1 MRLRT
6 RVTLV
11 SAALMAVV
19 LAATGA
25 FVYLRLQTELRQA
38 MDETLRSRAEA
49 ERLVVERSGVLPS
62 DQPDDAFA
70 QLIGSDGS
78 LIESSGSIA
87 GEPALVESADVT
99 APALSERDAVTI
111 EGEVVPARML
121 AVPISQGRILVVGA
135 SLDDQRQTLG
145 RLATSLAVGGPLAL
159 VLAVGVTWLLVGWTL
174 RPVESMRGE
183 AAAISASDP
192 GRRLPVPEPATSWL
206 GWPRR

>member
-49 ERLVVERSGVLPS
+49 ERLAVERSGALPS

-87 GEPALVESADVT
+87 GEPALVE
-99 APALSERDAVTI
+99 
-111 EGEVVPARML
+111 
-121 AVPISQGRILVVGA
+121 
-135 SLDDQRQTLG
+135 
-145 RLATSLAVGGPLAL
+145 
-159 VLAVGVTWLLVGWTL
+159 
-174 RPVESMRGE
+174 
-183 AAAISASDP
+183 
-192 GRRLPVPEPATSWL
+192 
-206 GWPRR
+206 

>member
-38 MDETLRSRAEA
+38 MDDTLRSRAEA

-87 GEPALVESADVT
+87 GEPPLVESTDVT
-99 APALSERDAVTI
+99 APAMSERDAVTI
-111 EGEVVPARML
+111 EAVVPARTP
-121 AVPISQGRILVVGA
+121 APDSQGGSSWSVHR
-135 SLDDQRQTLG
+135 STTSG
-145 RLATSLAVGGPLAL
+145 RPWAGS
-159 VLAVGVTWLLVGWTL
+159 
-174 RPVESMRGE
+174 
-183 AAAISASDP
+183 
-192 GRRLPVPEPATSWL
+192 
-206 GWPRR
+206 PRRSRWVARSRSCWPSA

>member
-49 ERLVVERSGVLPS
+49 ERLVVERSALPS

-87 GEPALVESADVT
+87 GEPRSWSRPT
-99 APALSERDAVTI
+99 SPPR
-111 EGEVVPARML
+111 PC
-121 AVPISQGRILVVGA
+121 PN
-135 SLDDQRQTLG
+135 
-145 RLATSLAVGGPLAL
+145 ATP
-159 VLAVGVTWLLVGWTL
+159 
-174 RPVESMRGE
+174 
-183 AAAISASDP
+183 
-192 GRRLPVPEPATSWL
+192 
-206 GWPRR
+206 

>member
-87 GEPALVESADVT
+87 GEPRSWSRPT
-99 APALSERDAVTI
+99 SPPR
-111 EGEVVPARML
+111 PC
-121 AVPISQGRILVVGA
+121 PN
-135 SLDDQRQTLG
+135 
-145 RLATSLAVGGPLAL
+145 ATP
-159 VLAVGVTWLLVGWTL
+159 
-174 RPVESMRGE
+174 
-183 AAAISASDP
+183 
-192 GRRLPVPEPATSWL
+192 
-206 GWPRR
+206 